1 MRYFLR
7 KSLSC
12 GALLSVS
19 LLALP
24 LRVAAAS
31 PEFPLADPPH
41 SSSVPSL
48 HAARVLAYCVPSYLG
63 GCNTGETSALL
74 ADFQI
79 EGTSLNNRNTGCSPN
94 GYGDFTSKS
103 ANLTAGKE
111 YTFVA
116 AASAGGGGTF
126 ISQRVS
132 IWIDLNADGTFSA
145 EERVYPAAGAGGSLM
160 QPSLRAAFRIPENA
174 TLGATRLRVRS
185 RESTEE
191 YDDPCWN
198 YYYGE
203 TEDYTVNVSS
213 PNGSPGPT
221 GVCLDLKALLEGPF
235 AESSGTMQTRLNQ
248 RGLLPGQ
255 NPVGAFGVKTPAG
268 QPFKGEPWNYNGSE
282 TVGSYDAD
290 VVDWVL
296 VSLRTEAARTGSGV
310 YRGAG
315 LLRSDGRITMVGSCP
330 NLPSDGTYFVVL
342 EHRNH
347 LGVMTP
353 AAVPVSNGKVTFDFT
368 AQQSFVDSNPAS
380 SGQRQIGSRFVLF
393 SSDGL
398 KTPNAQNFD
407 INYNDSALW
416 KRENGQ
422 YDRYLKGDF
431 NLDADVNFADQV
443 IWKRNSGRYS
453 RVAH

>member
-19 LLALP
+19 LLSFP
-24 LRVAAAS
+24 LRAAAAP
-31 PEFPLADPPH
+31 PEFSLADPPRPA
-41 SSSVPSL
+41 SVPPSS
-48 HAARVLAYCVPSYLG
+48 AARVLAYCVPNYLG

-103 ANLTAGKE
+103 ATLTAGQE

-116 AASAGGGGTF
+116 TGSPDGGGKF
-126 ISQRVS
+126 IAQRVS

-145 EERVYPAAGAGGSLM
+145 EERVYPGAGGGGNPM
-160 QPSLRAAFRIPENA
+160 QPSLRASFRIPENA
-174 TLGATRLRVRS
+174 SLGATRLRVRS
-185 RESTEE
+185 REVTEE

-198 YYYGE
+198 YFYGE
-203 TEDYTVNVSS
+203 TEDYTVNVLNPS
-213 PNGSPGPT
+213 GSPGPT

-235 AESSGTMQTRLNQ
+235 AEGSSTMQTKLNQ

-255 NPVGAFGVKTPAG
+255 TPVGAFGVRTPAG
-268 QPFKGEPWNYNGSE
+268 QPFNVAPWNYNGPE

-296 VSLRTEAARTGSGV
+296 VSLRTDAAQVTSGV

-315 LLRSDGRITMVGSCP
+315 LLRSDGRITMVGACP
-330 NLPSDGTYFVVL
+330 QLPTDRSYFVVL

-353 AAVPVSNGKVTFDFT
+353 TAVAISNGKLAFDFT
-368 AQQSFVDSNPAS
+368 AQQSFVNTNPPS
-380 SGQRQIGSRFVLF
+380 SGQRQVGSRFVLF

-398 KTPNAQNFD
+398 KTPGVQNFD
-407 INYNDSALW
+407 INFNDSALW
-416 KRENGQ
+416 KGENGQ

-453 RVAH
+453 GVAH